1 MDSDSKVINY
11 MNLSALVYAQF
22 NNDTKGHD
30 IGYIMKNKLYNII
43 PSVPGNILIPSLPL
57 PVSAPLLF
65 RTLTRVK

>member
-30 IGYIMKNKLYNII
+30 IGYIMKNKL
-43 PSVPGNILIPSLPL
+43 
-57 PVSAPLLF
+57 
-65 RTLTRVK
+65 